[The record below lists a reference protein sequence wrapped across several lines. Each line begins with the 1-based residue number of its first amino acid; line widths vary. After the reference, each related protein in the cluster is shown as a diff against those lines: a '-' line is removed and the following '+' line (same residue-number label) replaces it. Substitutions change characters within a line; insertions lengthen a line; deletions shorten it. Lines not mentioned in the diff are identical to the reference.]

1 MEKRLKMEKR
11 KELIAF
17 FQEMEANIYKSL
29 QRGECIPGVK
39 KLPIGAPQE
48 PMVPDMAV
56 MPTCHGK
63 PRVRTIS
70 GMDESLLAELKHG
83 AKAAAPA
90 AAATKSHAS
99 APANNVR
106 GRPPLPTGRRPSSRE
121 LVPLDSF
128 ELSPEE
134 VPEKRIS
141 PVDSDGGAELAGE
154 RLLDGPTDETV
165 GLTTKLAMV
174 AGQKFHVRRNTGGT
188 IHVKTTMTNPDIK
201 ATIKVGHASG

>member
-11 KELIAF
+11 KELLAF
-17 FQEMEANIYKSL
+17 FKEMEANIYKSL
-29 QRGECIPGVK
+29 QRGERIPGVNE
-39 KLPIGAPQE
+39 LTIEAPQE
-48 PMVPDMAV
+48 PMVPLMAMV
-56 MPTCHGK
+56 PTGDWK

-70 GMDESLLAELKHG
+70 GMDESLLAELKLG
-83 AKAAAPA
+83 TKAAAPA
-90 AAATKSHAS
+90 ALAPKPHST
-99 APANNVR
+99 APANVG

-121 LVPLDSF
+121 LVSSDSF

-141 PVDSDGGAELAGE
+141 RLDSDVGVELAGE

-188 IHVKTTMTNPDIK
+188 IYVKTTMTNPDIK
-201 ATIKVGHASG
+201 ATIKVCCSSE